1 MTSLRNRNRLL
12 AVCVACALSFAQAA
26 MAVEPLSPEPV
37 RGDVVVETFAPG
49 AASFAPDGMKTTVYL
64 PPDYADGK
72 RRYPVLYVN
81 DGQDRDAVR
90 LRETLQQLIG
100 SGAIR
105 APIVV
110 AIDMPPDRMGA
121 YGLSDRKVGANL
133 VAKTRHGG
141 IGTNAHAYSEWLVRT
156 LVPAIDARYRTRTT
170 PDARAILGWSLGA
183 LNAFNLGWQY
193 PEIFGRVGAFS
204 PSFWPASDTTDDA
217 SMQRTRMAQHMVD
230 ASEPRNGARWFFAV
244 GTAEEASDRDGDGI
258 DDAVDDTRDML
269 EGWNAD
275 AGGMKGLKQLGY
287 SINPDYATKPA
298 RADASLYLL
307 QDGRHEQASWARMLP
322 VFLRWAYAVNAPAV
336 QATGRVDSY
345 QDVPSAFVPAR
356 NVDVWLP
363 PSYASHPQRRY
374 PVLYMHDGQNLFDP
388 ALAYTGIDWDV
399 DGTMT
404 KLIAAGRV
412 REAIVVGISN
422 TPLRGSEYMPAKAV
436 PPEQRAQLLS
446 DGYLRFIVEEL
457 KPAIDATYRT
467 KPAREDTL
475 TMGSSMGGLISAYA
489 MSEYPDVFGAAGGLS
504 THWPA
509 NDGSVIDY
517 LAAHLPARRTHR
529 FYFDHGTATLDAT
542 YAPYQQR
549 MDAVLREAGWR
560 EGRQFMSREFAG
572 AEHNERAWRDRLD
585 VPLQFLLGR

>member
-1 MTSLRNRNRLL
+1 MRIRRCVGLVS
-12 AVCVACALSFAQAA
+12 AVCALLIAQTATA
-26 MAVEPLSPEPV
+26 IEPLTPAPAK
-37 RGDVVVETFAPG
+37 GDVVVEPFALD
-49 AASFAPDGMKTTVYL
+49 ATSFAPAGMKTTVYL
-64 PPDYADGK
+64 PPDYAGGT

-81 DGQDRDAVR
+81 DGQDREAVK
-90 LRETLQQLIG
+90 LRETLQQLIAAG
-100 SGAIR
+100 EIR

-121 YGLSDRKVGANL
+121 YGLSDRKAGTNL
-133 VAKTRHGG
+133 VAKTRYGG
-141 IGTNAHAYSEWLVRT
+141 IGANAHAYSEWLAHT
-156 LVPAIDARYRTRTT
+156 LIPAIDARYRTRTT
-170 PDARAILGWSLGA
+170 PDARAIVGWSLGG

-193 PEIFGRVGAFS
+193 PELFGRVGAFS

-217 SMQRTRMAQHMVD
+217 SMQRTRMAQRIVD

-244 GTAEEASDRDGDGI
+244 GTAEEAADRDGDGVN
-258 DDAVDDTRDML
+258 DAVDDTRDML

-287 SINPDYATKPA
+287 STNDDYAAKAT

-307 QDGRHEQASWARMLP
+307 PGGKHEQAAWARMLP
-322 VFLRWAYAVNAPAV
+322 VFLRWAYAVNAPAL
-336 QATGRVDSY
+336 QATGCVDSY
-345 QDVPSAFVPAR
+345 QDVPSAYVPAR

-363 PSYASHPQRRY
+363 PSYATHPERRY

-388 ALAYTGIDWDV
+388 SMSFTGIDWDV

-404 KLIAAGRV
+404 RLIDAHRV
-412 REAIVVGISN
+412 REAIVVAISN
-422 TPLRGSEYMPAKAV
+422 TPLRGNEYMPAKAAS
-436 PPEQRAQLLS
+436 PEQRKYVLS
-446 DGYLRFIVEEL
+446 DEYLRFIVEEL

-467 KPAREDTL
+467 KPEREDTMV
-475 TMGSSMGGLISAYA
+475 MGSSMGGLISAYA
-489 MSEYPDVFGAAGGLS
+489 MSEYPDVFGAAGGMS

-509 NDGSVIDY
+509 NDGAVIDY

-529 FYFDHGTATLDAT
+529 FYFDHGTATLDAG

-549 MDAVLREAGWR
+549 MDGVLREAGWR
-560 EGRQFMSREFAG
+560 EGRTFMSREFPG

>member
-1 MTSLRNRNRLL
+1 MQRGLRL
-12 AVCVACALSFAQAA
+12 ACVAALLGMAQTAA
-26 MAVEPLSPEPV
+26 AIEPLSPAAIAGEV
-37 RGDVVVETFAPG
+37 IAESFALD
-49 AASFAPDGMKTTVYL
+49 ATAFAPDGMKTTVYL
-64 PPDYADGK
+64 PPGYAGGT
-72 RRYPVLYVN
+72 RRYPVLYIN
-81 DGQDRDAVR
+81 DGQDREAVH
-90 LRETLQQLIG
+90 LRETLQQLIA
-100 SGAIR
+100 SGDIR

-121 YGLSDRKVGANL
+121 YGLSDRKTGANL
-133 VAKTRHGG
+133 VAKTRYGG
-141 IGTNAHAYSEWLVRT
+141 IGTNAHAYSEWVVRT

-170 PDARAILGWSLGA
+170 PDARAILGWSLGG

-193 PEIFGRVGAFS
+193 PEVFGRVGAFS
-204 PSFWPASDTTDDA
+204 PSFWPASDTTDNA
-217 SMQRTRMAQHMVD
+217 SMQRTRMAQRMVD
-230 ASEPRNGARWFFAV
+230 AGEPRNGARWFFAV
-244 GTAEEASDRDGDGI
+244 GTAEEAADRDGDGI
-258 DDAVDDTRDML
+258 DDAVDDARDML

-275 AGGMKGLKQLGY
+275 SGGMKGLRQSGY
-287 SINPDYATKPA
+287 SINVDYAGKPN

-307 QDGRHEQASWARMLP
+307 PGGKHEQAAWGRMLP
-322 VFLRWAYAVNAPAV
+322 VFLRWAYAVHAPAL
-336 QATGRVDSY
+336 QATGHVDSY
-345 QDVPSAFVPAR
+345 QDVPSAHVPAR

-363 PSYASHPQRRY
+363 PSYATHPERRY

-388 ALAYTGIDWDV
+388 SMSFTGIDWDV

-404 KLIAAGRV
+404 RLVDARRV
-412 REAIVVGISN
+412 RETIVVAISN
-422 TPLRGSEYMPAKAV
+422 TPLRGNEYTPAKALPEALV
-436 PPEQRAQLLS
+436 PPDQRAQLLS

-467 KPAREDTL
+467 KTARGDTMV
-475 TMGSSMGGLISAYA
+475 MGASMGGLISAYA

-509 NDGSVIDY
+509 SDGVVIDY

-529 FYFDHGTATLDAT
+529 FYFDHGTATLDAA

-560 EGRQFMSREFAG
+560 EGREFMSREFPG
-572 AEHNERAWRDRLD
+572 AEHNERAWRDRLQ

>member
-1 MTSLRNRNRLL
+1 MRLRL
-12 AVCVACALSFAQAA
+12 ACAAFALLIAQTAT
-26 MAVEPLSPEPV
+26 AVEPLSPAPV
-37 RGDVVVETFAPG
+37 QGDVVVEPFALDATLFAPQ
-49 AASFAPDGMKTTVYL
+49 GMKTTVYL
-64 PPDYADGK
+64 PPDYATGT

-81 DGQDRDAVR
+81 DGQDREAVK
-90 LRETLQQLIG
+90 LRETLQQLIV
-100 SGAIR
+100 SGDIR

-121 YGLSDRKVGANL
+121 YGLSDRKAGANL
-133 VAKTRHGG
+133 VAKTRYGG
-141 IGTNAHAYSEWLVRT
+141 IGTNAHAYSEWLAHT

-170 PDARAILGWSLGA
+170 PDARAILGWSLGG

-204 PSFWPASDTTDDA
+204 PSFWPASDTTDNA

-244 GTAEEASDRDGDGI
+244 GTAEEAADRDGDGI

-269 EGWNAD
+269 DGWNAD
-275 AGGMKGLKQLGY
+275 NGGMKGLKQLGY
-287 SINPDYATKPA
+287 STNDDYAARPT

-307 QDGRHEQASWARMLP
+307 PDGKHEQAAWARMLP
-322 VFLRWAYAVNAPAV
+322 VFLRWAYAVNAPAL

-345 QDVPSAFVPAR
+345 QDVPSAHVPSR

-363 PSYASHPQRRY
+363 PSYATHPKRRY

-388 ALAYTGIDWDV
+388 SLSFTGIDWDV

-404 KLIAAGRV
+404 KLIDAHRV
-412 REAIVVGISN
+412 REAIVVAISN
-422 TPLRGSEYMPAKAV
+422 TPLRSNEYWPAKAI
-436 PPEQRAQLLS
+436 PADAISPEQRAQLLS
-446 DGYLRFIVEEL
+446 DGYLCFIVDEL

-467 KPAREDTL
+467 KPSREDTL
-475 TMGSSMGGLISAYA
+475 VMGSSLGGLISAYA

-509 NDGSVIDY
+509 NDGAVIDY

-529 FYFDHGTATLDAT
+529 FYFDHGTATLDAS

-560 EGRQFMSREFAG
+560 EGRDFMSREFPG